1 MEKEVR
7 VEARPPPAG
16 VSFSQKVLCRIKLIL
31 FPVKKRREKCHVGP
45 RRRPPPTRAP
55 HSHTAAA
62 NGPVAAAQTSSSTL
76 VPVASAAATARF
88 ALLSR
93 AAAVASRPRPPS
105 SRVTSPVGRSRGSVR
120 LGKRRLHTA
129 VFVCRANSTGADE
142 SEPSAMGPTDA
153 TTRVVLWFRNDL
165 RLSDNY
171 AVHRAAAIAA
181 KTPKCDVL
189 PVFCFDP
196 RVFAE
201 SEWGTPKTG
210 GHRARFQLEC
220 VEDLRKNLR
229 AVGSDLLVA
238 VGEPERIIAEHLLD
252 GPGCANVVI
261 TQVTS
266 ERTTI
271 PPSPPIHSL
280 EHVMRNIHEGAR
292 RDRGCKVP
300 AAALA
305 DCQTIIVCAS

>member
-210 GHRARFQLEC
+210 GHRARFL
-220 VEDLRKNLR
+220 LSAWISGRTSAPSAATSSSPSGSPRNHRR
-229 AVGSDLLVA
+229 APPRRS
-238 VGEPERIIAEHLLD
+238 
-252 GPGCANVVI
+252 GCANVVI